1 MASCVDT
8 LEFCGNID
16 HFNVVEALKG
26 EDDEDIRRPSVRSK
40 GTRKPLLFSGGLG
53 SQKMH
58 DGGDLHAK
66 VTALMAA
73 AQYGSANSIWRL
85 IMKEGEDPEDRDVR
99 GWTAMHYAAHYG
111 HLDVFAELL
120 RCSADPTARD
130 NRSKTPL
137 QVAQAA
143 DKEFASKL
151 EKLISGWALEASV
164 ASATCVSV
172 NLKQRRF
179 SPLQHCHHA
188 ALDFDVGIYFEANGH
203 GTVIFSAAF
212 VQAVGYVASGEGT
225 YQSMA
230 TLREARNSAGQLL
243 LFRDLINE
251 AVGDAISNFLA
262 VEAILRLLDWDAD
275 KWRDMYDDLPNRQIK
290 VVVSDRSIFETT
302 DAERICVKPEGL
314 QAQIDELVQKVPK
327 GRSFVR
333 PSGTEDCVRVYVEA
347 ETLQATLEL
356 GQAVVD
362 LVYAKAGGVGNKP
375 VVA

>member
-1 MASCVDT
+1 VQTAYANGAST
-8 LEFCGNID
+8 TAAKQL
-16 HFNVVEALKG
+16 LG
-26 EDDEDIRRPSVRSK
+26 EDQI
-40 GTRKPLLFSGGLG
+40 
-53 SQKMH
+53 
-58 DGGDLHAK
+58 
-66 VTALMAA
+66 
-73 AQYGSANSIWRL
+73 
-85 IMKEGEDPEDRDVR
+85 
-99 GWTAMHYAAHYG
+99 
-111 HLDVFAELL
+111 VFA
-120 RCSADPTARD
+120 
-130 NRSKTPL
+130 KTG
-137 QVAQAA
+137 V
-143 DKEFASKL
+143 K
-151 EKLISGWALEASV
+151 
-164 ASATCVSV
+164 
-172 NLKQRRF
+172 
-179 SPLQHCHHA
+179 HCHHA